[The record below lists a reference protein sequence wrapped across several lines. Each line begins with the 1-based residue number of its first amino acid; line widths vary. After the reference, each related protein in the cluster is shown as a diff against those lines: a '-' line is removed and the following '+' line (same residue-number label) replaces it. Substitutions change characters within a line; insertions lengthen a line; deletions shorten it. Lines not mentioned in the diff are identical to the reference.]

1 MFAEFKAH
9 IKLNFPNLFK
19 DRILLACS
27 SGIDSMVMTHLCQK
41 LNLNITLAHCN
52 FCLRGHESNLDEAF
66 VVDYASKQDIL
77 VFSKQFDTQSF
88 VDNSKYSIQMAARE
102 LRYNWFQSLSEQH
115 QFSCVLTAH
124 HADDNLETFLINL
137 SRGSGLDGLVG
148 IPEKNGLFLRP
159 LLPFSK
165 DQILQYAQKHQIE
178 WREDSSN
185 VSLKYQRNQLRHK
198 LVTVLKEIYPNI
210 LESLTKTQSHLE
222 ASKELLESHIQDIEE
237 QVIVKTNLG
246 EIHFD
251 INALKALK
259 SMPLY
264 LFPLFNKYGFSD
276 WKALSKLLDGQS
288 GKKLLSK
295 THTLIKNR
303 QVLILFSND
312 LPTATS
318 QKIESHNDI
327 AFIENLGCHLKIDK
341 VSVLDSP
348 DTNTIYVDFD
358 KLQFPLELRPW
369 KNGDYF
375 YPKGMEGKK
384 KISKFF
390 KDEKMSLSEK
400 DKTLLLCSD
409 AQVVW
414 VVGKRQD
421 ARFIASETDA
431 LMCKIS
437 LQYATD

>member
-1 MFAEFKAH
+1 MILSKKYELGLLLFFASFGNICGSIVNWYLGK
-9 IKLNFPNLFK
+9 K
-19 DRILLACS
+19 IL
-27 SGIDSMVMTHLCQK
+27 I
-41 LNLNITLAHCN
+41 
-52 FCLRGHESNLDEAF
+52 
-66 VVDYASKQDIL
+66 
-77 VFSKQFDTQSF
+77 
-88 VDNSKYSIQMAARE
+88 
-102 LRYNWFQSLSEQH
+102 FQSKKWFPVNS
-115 QFSCVLTAH
+115 
-124 HADDNLETFLINL
+124 
-137 SRGSGLDGLVG
+137 
-148 IPEKNGLFLRP
+148 
-159 LLPFSK
+159 
-165 DQILQYAQKHQIE
+165 
-178 WREDSSN
+178 
-185 VSLKYQRNQLRHK
+185 NQL
-198 LVTVLKEIYPNI
+198 
-210 LESLTKTQSHLE
+210 
-222 ASKELLESHIQDIEE
+222 D
-237 QVIVKTNLG
+237 
-246 EIHFD
+246 
-251 INALKALK
+251 K
-259 SMPLY
+259 SQKI
-264 LFPLFNKYGFSD
+264 FNKYGFSD

-341 VSVLDSP
+341 VSVLDLP

>member
-148 IPEKNGLFLRP
+148 IPEKNGIFLRP
-159 LLPFSK
+159 LLPFSR

-222 ASKELLESHIQDIEE
+222 ASKELLESHIHDIEE

-251 INALKALK
+251 INALRALK

-303 QVLILFSND
+303 QVLILLSND

-318 QKIESHNDI
+318 QKIESDNDI
-327 AFIENLGCHLKIDK
+327 AFIENLGCHMKIDK

-348 DTNTIYVDFD
+348 DTNNIYVDFD

-431 LMCKIS
+431 LICKIS

>member
-303 QVLILFSND
+303 QVLILLSND

>member
-9 IKLNFPNLFK
+9 IKLNFPTLFK

-52 FCLRGHESNLDEAF
+52 FCLRGNESNLDEAF
-66 VVDYASKQDIL
+66 VVDYANKQDIL

-148 IPEKNGLFLRP
+148 IPEKNGIFLRP
-159 LLPFSK
+159 LLPYSR

-222 ASKELLESHIQDIEE
+222 ASKELLESHILDIEE

-259 SMPLY
+259 SIPLY
-264 LFPLFNKYGFSD
+264 LFPIFNKYGFSD

-303 QVLILFSND
+303 QVLILLSND

-327 AFIENLGCHLKIDK
+327 AFIENLGCHLKFDK

>member
-148 IPEKNGLFLRP
+148 IPEKNGIFLRP
-159 LLPFSK
+159 LLPFSR

-222 ASKELLESHIQDIEE
+222 ASKELLESHIHDIEE

-303 QVLILFSND
+303 QVLILLSND

-318 QKIESHNDI
+318 QKIESYNDI
-327 AFIENLGCHLKIDK
+327 AFIENLGCHMKIDK

-431 LMCKIS
+431 LICKIS

>member
-148 IPEKNGLFLRP
+148 IPEKNGIFLRP
-159 LLPFSK
+159 LLPFSR

-222 ASKELLESHIQDIEE
+222 ASKELLESHIHDIEE

-318 QKIESHNDI
+318 QKIESDNDI
-327 AFIENLGCHLKIDK
+327 AFIENLGCHMKIDK

-431 LMCKIS
+431 LICKIS

>member
-9 IKLNFPNLFK
+9 IKLNFPTLFK

-185 VSLKYQRNQLRHK
+185 VSLKFQRNQLRHK

-222 ASKELLESHIQDIEE
+222 ASKELLESHIHDIEE

>member
-159 LLPFSK
+159 LLPFSR

-303 QVLILFSND
+303 QVLILLSND

-375 YPKGMEGKK
+375 YPKGIEGKK

>member
-159 LLPFSK
+159 LLPFSR

-303 QVLILFSND
+303 QVLILLSND

>member
-9 IKLNFPNLFK
+9 IKLNFPTLFK

-52 FCLRGHESNLDEAF
+52 FCLRGNESNLDEAF

-102 LRYNWFQSLSEQH
+102 LRYNWFQSLSEQQ
-115 QFSCVLTAH
+115 QFNCVLTAH

-148 IPEKNGLFLRP
+148 IPEKNGIFLRP
-159 LLPFSK
+159 LLPFSR

-222 ASKELLESHIQDIEE
+222 ASKELLESHIHDIKE

-303 QVLILFSND
+303 QVLILLSND

-318 QKIESHNDI
+318 QNIESHNDI

-341 VSVLDSP
+341 VSVLDLP

-369 KNGDYF
+369 ENGDYF

>member
-159 LLPFSK
+159 LLPFSR

-222 ASKELLESHIQDIEE
+222 ASKELLESHIHDIEE

-251 INALKALK
+251 INVLKALK

-327 AFIENLGCHLKIDK
+327 AFIENLGCHMKIDK

-375 YPKGMEGKK
+375 YPNGMKGKK

-414 VVGKRQD
+414 VIGKRQD

>member
-66 VVDYASKQDIL
+66 VLDYASKQDIL

-148 IPEKNGLFLRP
+148 IPEKNGIFLRP
-159 LLPFSK
+159 LLPFSR

-210 LESLTKTQSHLE
+210 LKSLTKTQSHLE
-222 ASKELLESHIQDIEE
+222 ASKELLESHIHDIEE

-251 INALKALK
+251 INALKGSK

-276 WKALSKLLDGQS
+276 WKALSKLLDAQS

-303 QVLILFSND
+303 QVLILLSND

-341 VSVLDSP
+341 VYVLDSH

-400 DKTLLLCSD
+400 NKTLLLCSD

-421 ARFIASETDA
+421 ARFIASKTDA

>member
-148 IPEKNGLFLRP
+148 IPEKNGIFLRP
-159 LLPFSK
+159 LLPFSR

-222 ASKELLESHIQDIEE
+222 ASKELLESHIHDIEE

-295 THTLIKNR
+295 THTFIKNR
-303 QVLILFSND
+303 QVLILLSND

-318 QKIESHNDI
+318 QKIESYNDI

-341 VSVLDSP
+341 ASVLDSP

-431 LMCKIS
+431 LICKIS

>member
-19 DRILLACS
+19 ERILLACS

-148 IPEKNGLFLRP
+148 IPEKNGIFLRP
-159 LLPFSK
+159 LLPFSR

-222 ASKELLESHIQDIEE
+222 ASKELLESHIHDIEE

-303 QVLILFSND
+303 QVLILLSND

-369 KNGDYF
+369 RNGDYF

-431 LMCKIS
+431 LICKIS

>member
-159 LLPFSK
+159 LLPFSR

-222 ASKELLESHIQDIEE
+222 ASKELLESHIHDIEE

-251 INALKALK
+251 INVLKALK

-327 AFIENLGCHLKIDK
+327 AFIENLGCHMKIDK

-414 VVGKRQD
+414 VIGKRQD

>member
-159 LLPFSK
+159 LLPFSR

-259 SMPLY
+259 SLPLY

-421 ARFIASETDA
+421 ARFIASKTDA

>member
-148 IPEKNGLFLRP
+148 IPEKNGIFLRP
-159 LLPFSK
+159 LLPFSR

-222 ASKELLESHIQDIEE
+222 ASKELLESHIHDIEE

-303 QVLILFSND
+303 QVLILLSND

-318 QKIESHNDI
+318 QKIESDNDI
-327 AFIENLGCHLKIDK
+327 AFIENLGCHMKIDK

-414 VVGKRQD
+414 VIGKRQD

>member
-66 VVDYASKQDIL
+66 VLDYASKQDIL

-148 IPEKNGLFLRP
+148 IPEKNGIFLRP
-159 LLPFSK
+159 LLPFSR

-222 ASKELLESHIQDIEE
+222 ASKELLESHIHDIEE

-303 QVLILFSND
+303 QVLILLSND

-318 QKIESHNDI
+318 QKIESDNDI
-327 AFIENLGCHLKIDK
+327 AFIENLGCHMKIDK

-431 LMCKIS
+431 LICKIS

>member
-1 MFAEFKAH
+1 MLEIFKAH
-9 IKLNFPNLFK
+9 IKLNFPTLFRDK
-19 DRILLACS
+19 ILLACS
-27 SGIDSMVMTHLCQK
+27 GGIDSMVLTHLCQK

-52 FCLRGHESNLDEAF
+52 FCLRGDESNVDEAF
-66 VVDYASKQDIL
+66 IVGYGSKQNIL

-88 VDNSKYSIQMAARE
+88 ADNSKHSIQMAARE

-115 QFSCVLTAH
+115 QFNCVLTAH
-124 HADDNLETFLINL
+124 HADDSLETFFINL

-148 IPEKNGLFLRP
+148 IPKNNGHFLRP
-159 LLPFSK
+159 LLPFSR
-165 DQILQYAQKHQIE
+165 DQILKYAQKHQIE

-185 VSLKYQRNQLRHK
+185 VSLKYHRNQLRHK

-222 ASKELLESHIQDIEE
+222 ASKELLESHILDIEE

-303 QVLILFSND
+303 QVLILLSND

-327 AFIENLGCHLKIDK
+327 AFIENLGCHLKFDK

>member
-148 IPEKNGLFLRP
+148 IPEKNGIFLRP
-159 LLPFSK
+159 LLPFSR

-222 ASKELLESHIQDIEE
+222 ASKELLESHIHDIEE

-251 INALKALK
+251 INALRALK
-259 SMPLY
+259 LMPLY

-303 QVLILFSND
+303 QVLILLSND

-318 QKIESHNDI
+318 QKIESDNDI
-327 AFIENLGCHLKIDK
+327 AFIENLGCHMKIDK

-348 DTNTIYVDFD
+348 DTNNIYVDFD

-421 ARFIASETDA
+421 ARFIASKTDA
-431 LMCKIS
+431 LICKIS

>member
-159 LLPFSK
+159 LLPFSR

-222 ASKELLESHIQDIEE
+222 ASKELLESHIHDIEE

-303 QVLILFSND
+303 QVLILLSND

-318 QKIESHNDI
+318 QKIESDNDI
-327 AFIENLGCHLKIDK
+327 AFIENLGCHMKIDK

>member
-1 MFAEFKAH
+1 
-9 IKLNFPNLFK
+9 
-19 DRILLACS
+19 
-27 SGIDSMVMTHLCQK
+27 
-41 LNLNITLAHCN
+41 
-52 FCLRGHESNLDEAF
+52 LDEAF

-148 IPEKNGLFLRP
+148 IPEKNGIFLRP
-159 LLPFSK
+159 LLPFSR

-222 ASKELLESHIQDIEE
+222 ASKELLESHIHDIEE

-303 QVLILFSND
+303 QVLILLSND

-318 QKIESHNDI
+318 QKIESDNDI
-327 AFIENLGCHLKIDK
+327 AFIENLGCHMKIDK

-431 LMCKIS
+431 LICKIS

>member
-148 IPEKNGLFLRP
+148 IPEKNGIFLRP
-159 LLPFSK
+159 LLPFSR

-185 VSLKYQRNQLRHK
+185 VSLKYHRNQLRHK

-222 ASKELLESHIQDIEE
+222 ASKELLESHIHDIEE

-251 INALKALK
+251 INVLKALK

-327 AFIENLGCHLKIDK
+327 AFIENLGCHMKIDK

>member
-9 IKLNFPNLFK
+9 IKLNFPTLFK

-52 FCLRGHESNLDEAF
+52 FCLRGNESNLDEAF

-102 LRYNWFQSLSEQH
+102 LRYNWFQSLSEQQ
-115 QFSCVLTAH
+115 QFNCVLTAH

-148 IPEKNGLFLRP
+148 IPEKNGIFLRP
-159 LLPFSK
+159 LLPFSR

-222 ASKELLESHIQDIEE
+222 ASKELLESHIHDIEE

-303 QVLILFSND
+303 QVLILLSND

-318 QKIESHNDI
+318 QNIESHNDI

-341 VSVLDSP
+341 VSVLDLP

-369 KNGDYF
+369 ENGDYF

>member
-148 IPEKNGLFLRP
+148 IPEKNGIFLRP
-159 LLPFSK
+159 LLPFSR

-222 ASKELLESHIQDIEE
+222 ASKELLESHIHDIEE

-303 QVLILFSND
+303 QVLILLSND

-318 QKIESHNDI
+318 QKIESDNDI
-327 AFIENLGCHLKIDK
+327 AFIENLGCHMKIDK

>member
-148 IPEKNGLFLRP
+148 IPEKNGIFLRP
-159 LLPFSK
+159 LLPFSR

-222 ASKELLESHIQDIEE
+222 ASKELLESHIHDIEE

-251 INALKALK
+251 INALRALK

-303 QVLILFSND
+303 QVLILLSND

-318 QKIESHNDI
+318 QKIESDNDI
-327 AFIENLGCHLKIDK
+327 AFIENLGCHMKIDK

-348 DTNTIYVDFD
+348 DTNNIYVDFD

-421 ARFIASETDA
+421 ARFIASKTDA
-431 LMCKIS
+431 LICKIS

>member
-1 MFAEFKAH
+1 
-9 IKLNFPNLFK
+9 
-19 DRILLACS
+19 
-27 SGIDSMVMTHLCQK
+27 MVMTHLCQK

-148 IPEKNGLFLRP
+148 IPEKNGIFLRP
-159 LLPFSK
+159 LLPFSR

-222 ASKELLESHIQDIEE
+222 ASKELLESHIHDIEE

-303 QVLILFSND
+303 QVLILLSND

-318 QKIESHNDI
+318 QKIESDNDI
-327 AFIENLGCHLKIDK
+327 AFIENLGCHMKIDK

>member
-222 ASKELLESHIQDIEE
+222 ASKELLESHIHDIEE

-414 VVGKRQD
+414 VIGKRQD

>member
-159 LLPFSK
+159 LLPFSR

-222 ASKELLESHIQDIEE
+222 ASKELLESHIHDIEE

-295 THTLIKNR
+295 THTFIKNR
-303 QVLILFSND
+303 QVLILLSND

-318 QKIESHNDI
+318 QKIESYNDI

-341 VSVLDSP
+341 ASVLDSP

>member
-159 LLPFSK
+159 LLPFSR

-222 ASKELLESHIQDIEE
+222 ASKELLESHIHDIEE

-414 VVGKRQD
+414 VIGKRQD

>member
-159 LLPFSK
+159 LLPFSR

-222 ASKELLESHIQDIEE
+222 ASKELLESHIHDIEE

-303 QVLILFSND
+303 QVLILLSND

-318 QKIESHNDI
+318 QKIESDNDI
-327 AFIENLGCHLKIDK
+327 AFIENLGCHMKIDK

-431 LMCKIS
+431 LICKIS

>member
-77 VFSKQFDTQSF
+77 VFSKQFDTQSL

-159 LLPFSK
+159 LLPFSR

-222 ASKELLESHIQDIEE
+222 ASKELLESHIHDIEE

-251 INALKALK
+251 INVLKALK

-318 QKIESHNDI
+318 QKIESDNDI
-327 AFIENLGCHLKIDK
+327 AFIENLGCHMKIDK

-431 LMCKIS
+431 LICKIS

>member
-185 VSLKYQRNQLRHK
+185 VSLKFQRNQLRHK

-259 SMPLY
+259 SLPLY

>member
-185 VSLKYQRNQLRHK
+185 VSLKFQRNQLRHK

-222 ASKELLESHIQDIEE
+222 ASKELLESHIHDIEE

-259 SMPLY
+259 SLPLY

>member
-9 IKLNFPNLFK
+9 IKLNFPTLFK

-159 LLPFSK
+159 LLPFSR

-222 ASKELLESHIQDIEE
+222 ASKELLESHIHDIEE

-303 QVLILFSND
+303 QVLILLSND

-318 QKIESHNDI
+318 QKIESDNDI
-327 AFIENLGCHLKIDK
+327 AFIENLGCHMKIDK

-431 LMCKIS
+431 LICKIS

>member
-259 SMPLY
+259 SLPLY

-421 ARFIASETDA
+421 ARFIASKTDA

>member
-159 LLPFSK
+159 LLPFSR

-185 VSLKYQRNQLRHK
+185 VSLKYQRNRLRHK

-222 ASKELLESHIQDIEE
+222 ASKELLESHIHDIEE

-303 QVLILFSND
+303 QVLILFRND
-312 LPTATS
+312 LPTATI

>member
-159 LLPFSK
+159 LLPFSR

-222 ASKELLESHIQDIEE
+222 ASKELLESHIHDIEE

-264 LFPLFNKYGFSD
+264 LFPLFNKYGLSD

>member
-222 ASKELLESHIQDIEE
+222 ASKELLESHIHDIEE